1 MLCVGD
7 RLRMNTVVSTAS
19 PHNQFG
25 TPMAFIKLLAMPST
39 IWLHFST
46 MPFYWG
52 VYGTLR

>member
-39 IWLHFST
+39 IWLRFST